1 MTLIR
6 EELETHHIA
15 SEELPWV
22 PFTALTNEVSLN
34 NKTSIERYAGYC
46 AERDI
51 TRFPS

>member
-6 EELETHHIA
+6 EELETHYIV

-22 PFTALTNEVSLN
+22 PFTALTDEVSLD
-34 NKTSIERYAGYC
+34 NKTSIERYAGDC
-46 AERDI
+46 AERAI